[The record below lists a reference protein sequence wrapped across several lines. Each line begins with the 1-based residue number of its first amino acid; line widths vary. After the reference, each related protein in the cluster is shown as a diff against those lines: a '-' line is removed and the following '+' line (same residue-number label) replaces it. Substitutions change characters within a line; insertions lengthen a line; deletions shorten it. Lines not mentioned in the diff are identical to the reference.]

1 MIVNDYS
8 AELVVAGTFAAHGW
22 NVYFPHRDKG
32 FDFIVTKDTEGIGE
46 IIRPVQV
53 KGKYPTE
60 DKTDKQVYGYVGKL
74 TKLHPEMVLAM
85 PFYNG
90 DLMLPEFI
98 AYLPYSMIKK
108 RPRGYRCQPA
118 SFKNGRPVKRP
129 GFDKFFD
136 FNGLTILENINW
148 KDTVL

>member
-32 FDFIVTKDTEGIGE
+32 FDFIITKDIEGRGE
-46 IIRPVQV
+46 LIRPVQV

-60 DKTDKQVYGYVGKL
+60 GKTDKKAYGYVGKI

-90 DLMLPEFI
+90 DLMLPDFI
-98 AYLPYSMIKK
+98 AYLPHSMIRKCS
-108 RPRGYRCQPA
+108 RGYSCQPA
-118 SFKNGRPVKRP
+118 LFRNGQPVKRP
-129 GFDKFFD
+129 KYEKFFD
-136 FNGLTILENINW
+136 DGGLAILENANW
-148 KDTVL
+148 KDTI